1 MFKTTFKA
9 TTVSLILTFALGAGA
24 FAHDG
29 ATHVMGTITLFEK
42 DHVTVRQT
50 DGTFVT
56 VMVDS
61 KTKYTR
67 ENGKA
72 TVADLKAGVR
82 VMVEAREDAKMKMLL
97 AEEVQVGTAEPRK

>member
-1 MFKTTFKA
+1 M
-9 TTVSLILTFALGAGA
+9 
-24 FAHDG
+24 
-29 ATHVMGTITLFEK
+29 
-42 DHVTVRQT
+42 TVRQT
-50 DGTFVT
+50 DGKMVS

-82 VMVEAREDAKMKMLL
+82 VMVEAKEDAKMKMLV
-97 AEEVQVGTAEPRK
+97 AEEVQVGTAETRK